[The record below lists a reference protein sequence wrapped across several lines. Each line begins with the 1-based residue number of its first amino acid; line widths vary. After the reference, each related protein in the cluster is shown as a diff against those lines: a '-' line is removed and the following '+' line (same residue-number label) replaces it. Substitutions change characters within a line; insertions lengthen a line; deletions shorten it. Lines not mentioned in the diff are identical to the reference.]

1 MDKLNSRITE
11 LKENLDNNH
20 SNYYELKRLYDLEK
34 QKSIEKEYE
43 LKALKSKETLLTER
57 FERRNATYNKNSENL
72 KLNEDKIEILEDLV
86 KNLTND
92 ITEIEKKFDDL
103 TLENIKITEELRKIN
118 QMIQGI

>member
-20 SNYYELKRLYDLEK
+20 SKYYELKRLHDLEK

-57 FERRNATYNKNSENL
+57 FERRNATFNKNSENL
-72 KLNEDKIEILEDLV
+72 KLNEDKIQILEDLV

-92 ITEIEKKFDDL
+92 ITEVEKKFDDL

>member
-20 SNYYELKRLYDLEK
+20 SNYYELKRLHDLEK

-57 FERRNATYNKNSENL
+57 FERRNATFNKNSENL

-92 ITEIEKKFDDL
+92 ITEVEKKYDDL